1 MSNPLGL
8 AYGDSSGEDGDYSD
22 KDQEETI
29 DPAHIAEKV
38 SDAILTAA
46 PASLPHGQPL
56 GMTMST
62 PQSTRTRTL
71 WTKIVL
77 DLLFT
82 QSQINSLN
90 RSARCEPRKPR
101 GPRCNFIQSVASEP
115 QTRVGA
121 AESTTEEE
129 PESLLQRLLK
139 PEAVDGE
146 DNYGIPPEPTGDA
159 DPAIQACG
167 APYNCPN
174 SAKIEKWLHLKA
186 AGMRF
191 NDRLEQTHAFRNPS
205 IMSKLIEYLGLDE
218 LGSNFP
224 SHIYDPKAFSE
235 DAFFDRIAHRQATD
249 RPPPPPAVQGATN
262 PNLAAA
268 IQKAQQA
275 AIQFVSNVN
284 SSMSSAGASGR
295 PVDAGKRKRSKWD
308 QPTEPQA
315 GRRR

>member
-29 DPAHIAEKV
+29 DPAHIEKV

-56 GMTMST
+56 VTS
-62 PQSTRTRTL
+62 Q
-71 WTKIVL
+71 
-77 DLLFT
+77 
-82 QSQINSLN
+82 QSQPLSALVRRRTTFNSTDT
-90 RSARCEPRKPR
+90 SPASTADYKSSCPSPSESRKPR

-224 SHIYDPKAFSE
+224 SHIYDPKGFSE